1 MLMLRSPR
9 NLLWAALAL
18 AGPALGASLEAQ
30 VQDAARRAVLDT
42 ADREGWVAPELHVAP
57 LAARSA
63 PACAGGWDVSV
74 QDARSLSRLR
84 VAAHCPGNP
93 AVAAQTFVL
102 RASLS
107 AEVLVARQAVAS
119 GQALGEADVELQRRD
134 ISQAS
139 DALGRLDDVLGLA
152 PRSSLRAGQLLQK
165 RQLAPAQLVRRGE
178 RVRIVAR
185 SEGIEVQGAGEALD
199 AGARDAAVRVRNS
212 ASGRVISAR
221 VLDTGLVEPIR

>member
-1 MLMLRSPR
+1 M
-9 NLLWAALAL
+9 LWALLAL
-18 AGPALGASLEAQ
+18 AGPVLAASLEAQ

-42 ADREGWVAPELHVAP
+42 ADREGWVAPELQFAP
-57 LAARSA
+57 LAARPA
-63 PACAGGWDVSV
+63 PACTAGWEVTV

-84 VAAHCPGNP
+84 LAAHCPGSP

-107 AEVLVARQAVAS
+107 AEVLVARQRVAA
-119 GQALGEADVELQRRD
+119 GQALAEGDVELQRRD

-139 DALGRLDDVLGLA
+139 DALGRLEDALGQA
-152 PRSSLRAGQLLQK
+152 PRSSLRPGQILQR
-165 RQLAPAQLVRRGE
+165 RQLAPAQLVKRGE

-185 SEGIEVQGAGEALD
+185 SEGIEVHGAGEALD
-199 AGARDAAVRVRNS
+199 AGARDAVIRVRNS

-221 VLDTGLVEPIR
+221 VVDLGLVEPVR

>member
-1 MLMLRSPR
+1 MWGL
-9 NLLWAALAL
+9 LAL
-18 AGPALGASLEAQ
+18 AGTALAASLEAQ

-42 ADREGWVAPELHVAP
+42 ADREGWVAPELQFAP
-57 LAARSA
+57 LVARPA
-63 PACAGGWDVSV
+63 PACAGGWDVTV

-84 VAAHCPGNP
+84 LAARCAGSP
-93 AVAAQTFVL
+93 AVPAQSFVL

-107 AEVLVARQAVAS
+107 AEVLVTRQAVAA
-119 GQALGEADVELQRRD
+119 GQPLAEGDVELQRRD

-139 DALGRLDDVLGLA
+139 DALGRLEDLLGQA
-152 PRSSLRAGQLLQK
+152 PRSSLRPGQILQK
-165 RQLAPAQLVRRGE
+165 RQLAPAQLVKRGE

-199 AGARDAAVRVRNS
+199 AGARDAVVRVRNS

-221 VLDTGLVEPIR
+221 VVDLGLVEPVR

>member
-1 MLMLRSPR
+1 
-9 NLLWAALAL
+9 LAL
-18 AGPALGASLEAQ
+18 LALPALTLAASLEVQ

-42 ADREGWVAPELHVAP
+42 ADREGWIAPELQFAP
-57 LAARSA
+57 QPARPA
-63 PACAGGWDVSV
+63 PACAGGWEVAV

-84 VAAHCPGNP
+84 VQARCPASP
-93 AVAAQTFVL
+93 ALPAQSFVL

-107 AEVLVARQAVAS
+107 AEVLVARQAVAA
-119 GQALGEADVELQRRD
+119 GQALAEGDVELQRRD

-139 DALGRLDDVLGLA
+139 DALGRLEDVLGQA
-152 PRSSLRAGQLLQK
+152 PRSSLRPGQVLQK
-165 RQLAPAQLVRRGE
+165 RQLAPALLVRRGE

-199 AGARDAAVRVRNS
+199 AGARDAVIRVRNS

-221 VLDTGLVEPIR
+221 VLDAGLVEPVR